1 MGFGQLFKGKVF
13 PKLGYGPKIIPS
25 NPEIR
30 QRQEERMKE
39 ELDKFYK
46 ERAPQG

>member
-1 MGFGQLFKGKVF
+1 MGFGQLFKRNVR
-13 PKLGYGPKIIPS
+13 YGPKIIPS

-39 ELDKFYK
+39 QLSKFHK
-46 ERAPQG
+46 EKAREAD